1 MIGKRIE
8 HGPYDIETPS
18 YDIGTGLYEQTCPRI
33 HERPRGAW
41 VFLWGA
47 PNGAVT

>member
-8 HGPYDIETPS
+8 HGPYGIETPS
-18 YDIGTGLYEQTCPRI
+18 YDIGTGLYEQTCPLAYVSAPEGR
-33 HERPRGAW
+33 